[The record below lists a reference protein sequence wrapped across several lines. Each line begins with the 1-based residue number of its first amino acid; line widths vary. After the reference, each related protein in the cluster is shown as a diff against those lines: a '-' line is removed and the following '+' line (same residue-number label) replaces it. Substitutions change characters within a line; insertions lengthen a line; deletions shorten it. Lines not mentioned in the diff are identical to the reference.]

1 MTPPVKLPPQVQEAS
16 AEYKSRRDQVLA
28 IKDTTWY
35 KFIVEWFTRERERT
49 MKELLTC
56 SLETDT
62 DKKNLFTVRGEYNIA
77 DGFLTYLNNLELSK
91 EKENEQK
98 K

>member
-35 KFIVEWFTRERERT
+35 KFIVEWFTRERDRT

-56 SLETDT
+56 SLEADT
-62 DKKNLFTVRGEYNIA
+62 EKKNLFTVRGEYNIA

-91 EKENEQK
+91 EKEK
-98 K
+98 

>member
-1 MTPPVKLPPQVQEAS
+1 
-16 AEYKSRRDQVLA
+16 
-28 IKDTTWY
+28 
-35 KFIVEWFTRERERT
+35 

-91 EKENEQK
+91 EKEK
-98 K
+98 

>member
-35 KFIVEWFTRERERT
+35 KFIVEWFTRERDRT

-91 EKENEQK
+91 EKEK
-98 K
+98 

>member
-1 MTPPVKLPPQVQEAS
+1 MNVKLPPQVQEAS

-35 KFIVEWFTRERERT
+35 KFIVEWFTRERDRT

-91 EKENEQK
+91 EKEK
-98 K
+98 

>member
-16 AEYKSRRDQVLA
+16 AEYKYRRDQVLA

>member
-91 EKENEQK
+91 EKEK
-98 K
+98 

>member
-1 MTPPVKLPPQVQEAS
+1 MTSPVKLPPQVQEAS

-91 EKENEQK
+91 EKEK
-98 K
+98 